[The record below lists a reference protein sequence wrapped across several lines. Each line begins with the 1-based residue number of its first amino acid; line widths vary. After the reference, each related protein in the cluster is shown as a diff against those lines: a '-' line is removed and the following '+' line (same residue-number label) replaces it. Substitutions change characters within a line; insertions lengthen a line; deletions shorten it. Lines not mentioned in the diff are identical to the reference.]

1 MLEWGV
7 EKSPEE
13 IMTKRN
19 AMIAQIEQAN
29 NTMRK
34 SHGCEEWFKGCD
46 PLVRKVTKNVNG
58 ALFQQ
63 LLVATDYHD
72 VDCVNMFRRGAK
84 MVGPLHRSGVGR
96 PTQGNAMSEWQAV
109 NDPDKLK
116 GNIESSNKRLK
127 RTLKEDQHHEKLL
140 GLVKTD
146 WGLDRM
152 TEPVIGGSEL
162 LSGVLV
168 HPRFAVEQTK
178 TDGSLKYRAV
188 DNLSWA
194 AEPVNAAKD
203 AGRSHKFATKLNSV
217 NGHVFPTE
225 KMKHESIDMMV
236 DLLKTH
242 VKKHK
247 KAPHLWKA
255 DIDAAFRRVSLHSAP
270 ELYIIHAYLLFLAD
284 TNSARGQVGMR
295 SCLRVEREDSDVATY
310 NSPVWFSGKCARMGK
325 NRRRFGTLSAP
336 FDQTPSAALCR

>member
-7 EKSPEE
+7 NKSPEE
-13 IMTKRN
+13 VITKRD
-19 AMIAQIEQAN
+19 AMIKTLEQAN
-29 NTMRK
+29 NEQRK
-34 SHGCEEWFKGCD
+34 AQGCENWFNGCD
-46 PLVRKVTKNVNG
+46 PLVRKVTEDVNG

-63 LLVATDYHD
+63 LLDATDYHD
-72 VDCVNMFRRGAK
+72 IDCVNLFRRGAK
-84 MVGPLHRSGVGR
+84 MVGPLHRSGVGG
-96 PTQGNAMSEWQAV
+96 PMQKNAMGEWQSD
-109 NDPDKLK
+109 NDPEKLK
-116 GNIESSNKRLK
+116 GNIESSNKKLK
-127 RTLKEDQHHEKLL
+127 QTLKEDQHHEKLL
-140 GLVKTD
+140 GLVKTE

-162 LSGVLV
+162 PSGVLF

-178 TDGSLKYRAV
+178 ADGSLKYRAV

-194 AEPVNAAKD
+194 AKPVKAAKD

-217 NGHVFPTE
+217 NGHVFPAE

-255 DIDAAFRRVSLHSAP
+255 DIDAAFRRVSLH
-270 ELYIIHAYLLFLAD
+270 LTMMF
-284 TNSARGQVGMR
+284 
-295 SCLRVEREDSDVATY
+295 
-310 NSPVWFSGKCARMGK
+310 
-325 NRRRFGTLSAP
+325 
-336 FDQTPSAALCR
+336 